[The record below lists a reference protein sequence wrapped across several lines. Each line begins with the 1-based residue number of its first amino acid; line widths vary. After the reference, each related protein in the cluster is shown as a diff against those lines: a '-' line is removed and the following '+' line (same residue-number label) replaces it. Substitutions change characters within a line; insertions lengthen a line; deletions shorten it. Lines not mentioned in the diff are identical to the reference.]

1 MRCDACV
8 ADRHEET
15 SCAGMPDNTAACD
28 PSCIASWL
36 RFPLSAPFMSFQSL
50 SFADRV
56 AFLVELAERLHL
68 YGTTAQRL
76 EGAITAVSRR
86 LQVACEPWSNP
97 TGMILT
103 FSDPSRPEG
112 ESEVTRVLRLPL
124 GDTDLYRLAETDR
137 IAEEVMAG
145 QLGLR
150 EAHQLMSA
158 LDRPHSR
165 RARIMQVLGFGLAAT
180 AIAGLLRLP
189 WLDIAV
195 AGLNGLMIGALVDY
209 ATPRPRL
216 KEAADA
222 IAAMLA
228 AFTTVLVASF
238 VQPLNQNTVIIASLI
253 VLLPGMALTNAV
265 NELTSQ
271 HLVSGTARFAGAVT
285 TVLKLTVGAVIAL
298 YIVGL
303 LGLHP
308 DVRASRPQPEWV
320 EGCSLLLAA
329 FAFAVLFR
337 ADRRDYLRVMA
348 AAAAG
353 YLISRF
359 AGEAFGSPA
368 GIFLAALVM
377 TAAGNAYARWWKR
390 PGAIIRVPGII
401 MLVPGS
407 TSLRGLLTMIQQQD
421 TIIGQDALLAVVN
434 ILLALLAGLLFG
446 NLLLAPGRNL

>member
-1 MRCDACV
+1 V
-8 ADRHEET
+8 
-15 SCAGMPDNTAACD
+15 ACD
-28 PSCIASWL
+28 PSSIASRL
-36 RFPLSAPFMSFQSL
+36 PILSPLSMSFQSL
-50 SFADRV
+50 SFVDRV

-76 EGAITAVSRR
+76 EGAITAVSRQ
-86 LQVACEPWSNP
+86 LHVGCEPWSNP

-103 FSDPSRPEG
+103 FSDPMRPG
-112 ESEVTRVLRLPL
+112 EETEITRVIRLPL
-124 GDTDLYRLAETDR
+124 GDTDLYRLSETDR

-145 QLGLR
+145 KLGLR
-150 EAHQLMSA
+150 EAHALMSA
-158 LDRPHSR
+158 LDRPPSR

-189 WLDIAV
+189 WLDITV
-195 AGLNGLMIGALVDY
+195 AGLNGLVIGALIEY
-209 ATPRPRL
+209 SANRPRL
-216 KEAADA
+216 KEASDA

-228 AFTTVLVASF
+228 AFMTVLAASF
-238 VQPLNQNTVIIASLI
+238 IEPLNQNTVIIASLI
-253 VLLPGMALTNAV
+253 VLLPGMGLTNAV

-298 YIVGL
+298 YIADL

-308 DVRASRPQPEWV
+308 DVRASRPQPGWV
-320 EGCSLLLAA
+320 EWAALVLAT

-337 ADRRDYLRVMA
+337 ADRRDYLRVML
-348 AAAAG
+348 AAAG
-353 YLISRF
+353 GYLIARF

-377 TAAGNAYARWWKR
+377 TAVGNAYARWWKR

-407 TSLRGLLTMIQQQD
+407 ASLRGLLTMIQQQD
-421 TIIGQDALLAVVN
+421 TVIGQDALLAVVN